1 MRTFLPEG
9 RMISASKTGYISKH
23 PTHLVAFNA
32 NVLTRSKGRIWHGDL
47 DVTADEAELKSLAA
61 ELGEDLY
68 ILRESTMHR
77 TDAPDL
83 GKAIAIISATAVT
96 IPARA

>member
-1 MRTFLPEG
+1 MKDFLPEG

-47 DVTADEAELKSLAA
+47 DVTADAAELKTLAA
-61 ELGEDLY
+61 EVGEELY
-68 ILRESTMHR
+68 ILRESTMHH
-77 TDAPDL
+77 TDTPDL
-83 GKAIAIISATAVT
+83 GLAIAIVSATAVT
-96 IPARA
+96 IPARV